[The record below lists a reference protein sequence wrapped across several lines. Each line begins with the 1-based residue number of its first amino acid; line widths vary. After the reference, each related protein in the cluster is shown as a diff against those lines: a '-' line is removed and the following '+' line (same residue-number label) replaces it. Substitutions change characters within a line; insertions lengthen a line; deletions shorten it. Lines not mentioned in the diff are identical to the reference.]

1 MARIAVLNPN
11 RSQWMTQRV
20 CAALGEALGEGLG
33 ATSSAGAELD
43 GVTASDGPEVIDSAP
58 SFELAGQRIHHEAR
72 GFVERHGRPAAM
84 VLACFGD
91 PGLEALQTD
100 PALPPVVGL
109 AHAAMRCAAEGGERF
124 AVLTCGADWEAL
136 LSQRAD
142 AFGLATQL
150 AGVWSLPV
158 NGSAFASDPAAWWPA
173 LMRHADAAAEAGAR
187 RLILGGAV
195 FAGLKPPPLRA
206 GLEWVD
212 AIEATA
218 QTLREAL
225 GGVLGDSAP

>member
-20 CAALGEALGEGLG
+20 CEALGEALSEAWG
-33 ATSSAGAELD
+33 AGVELD
-43 GVTASDGPEVIDSAP
+43 GLTASEGPEVIDSAP
-58 SFELAGQRIHHEAR
+58 SFELAGQRIQHEAR
-72 GFVERHGRPAAM
+72 GFVERRGRPAAM

-91 PGLEALQTD
+91 PGLEALQAD

-109 AHAAMRCAAEGGERF
+109 AHAAMRRASEGGERF
-124 AVLTCGADWEAL
+124 AVLTCGADWEPL
-136 LSQRAD
+136 LSQRAH

-158 NGSAFASDPAAWWPA
+158 NGAAFASDPAAWWPA
-173 LMRHADAAAEAGAR
+173 LTRHADAAAQAGAR

-212 AIEATA
+212 AVEATA
-218 QTLREAL
+218 HALREAL
-225 GGVLGDSAP
+225 GDGAP